1 MSEPEYGKHTGHSW
15 NRTGNMKILQPVWF
29 IDRLIHLPSQLFLVV
44 VDF

>member
-1 MSEPEYGKHTGHSW
+1 MSEPEYGKHTGHLW